1 MAELPKT
8 AVAKQMRAGGSPH
21 LQAVKVGVHLV
32 RDSAANVASHVPLAG
47 LFGSSDVNNSYENFH
62 QLKATDIDGNE
73 VNFADLN
80 GKVVLVVNVATY

>member
-1 MAELPKT
+1 M
-8 AVAKQMRAGGSPH
+8 
-21 LQAVKVGVHLV
+21 

-80 GKVVLVVNVATY
+80 GKVGLHANNV